1 MLTAF
6 AAIQE
11 LVKKLFGQRGWFE
24 RTCNC
29 HTLVPAPQVFPWAVS
44 DWGEEEGWVSWM
56 ASGSEAHILQL
67 KVFLLQE
74 QPVPM
79 LIGQQIKRTVYVP

>member
-11 LVKKLFGQRGWFE
+11 LVKKLFGQSGKFARNYDIIIFA
-24 RTCNC
+24 RNYNC
-29 HTLVPAPQVFPWAVS
+29 HILVPAPQDFPWSVS
-44 DWGEEEGWVSWM
+44 DWGDEEGWVSWM

-67 KVFLLQE
+67 KVFHF
-74 QPVPM
+74 
-79 LIGQQIKRTVYVP
+79 I

>member
-11 LVKKLFGQRGWFE
+11 LMKKLFGQSGEFARNY
-24 RTCNC
+24 NC
-29 HTLVPAPQVFPWAVS
+29 HILVQAPQDFPWAIS
-44 DWGEEEGWVSWM
+44 DWGDEEGWVSWM

-67 KVFLLQE
+67 KVFH
-74 QPVPM
+74 
-79 LIGQQIKRTVYVP
+79 IIYKS